1 MRLAV
6 AVAAAAWILVTTQ
19 LLFFA
24 LFQPIWSPIDE
35 FNHFFYVNYLNYT
48 HRPPLI
54 GVQFQATLDPAAPPA
69 LSIPPSRGRG
79 VVTQGPL
86 PSTEGI
92 QPPGYYA
99 LMIPVFKT
107 AAHGTYDQVTRVR
120 LATAALAALLI
131 PLTFILAR
139 IVAPQTPWVWGAASV
154 LPALSRGYSF
164 NLSQVTNDALALLV
178 GAASALVLLWLLRA
192 RLNWVWGAVAGVT
205 AGTAAV
211 TKVTVYFVPIF
222 LAIAFLWRARR
233 DWHLASVL
241 SAAATGIGI
250 GAAVAIP
257 WVYFNWRHYHAL
269 VGTTPFPPNLVKF
282 HNLPLLDALRVMVS
296 GGSIKF
302 WAGEMVPA
310 APPPWLLAAG
320 EIGLLVC
327 VAGFLLRPAW
337 LDGNRS
343 DQMALLAWA
352 IGGIAFL
359 FVLVLSTHVAVLAGR
374 YLYPLFAPAAV
385 ASAIGAD
392 RLGRPG
398 HWLFMAS
405 AGLLLVA
412 MIVGL
417 ASAIPWVTQSCTHCA
432 QLPAN
437 P

>member
-1 MRLAV
+1 
-6 AVAAAAWILVTTQ
+6 
-19 LLFFA
+19 
-24 LFQPIWSPIDE
+24 
-35 FNHFFYVNYLNYT
+35 
-48 HRPPLI
+48 
-54 GVQFQATLDPAAPPA
+54 
-69 LSIPPSRGRG
+69 
-79 VVTQGPL
+79 
-86 PSTEGI
+86 
-92 QPPGYYA
+92 
-99 LMIPVFKT
+99 MIPVFKT

-154 LPALSRGYSF
+154 LPAFSRGYTF

-205 AGTAAV
+205 AGTAVV

-282 HNLPLLDALRVMVS
+282 HNLPLLDALRVMVT

-337 LDGNRS
+337 RDANRS
-343 DQMALLAWA
+343 DQTALLAWA
-352 IGGIAFL
+352 LGGRPGIGTVANAVLIGLFIQAFTSIGAVTSLAHHGLELRIPMLAAGIA
-359 FVLVLSTHVAVLAGR
+359 LAG
-374 YLYPLFAPAAV
+374 PG
-385 ASAIGAD
+385 SAFYIGAD
-392 RLGRPG
+392 LGAGPRDTLMLVGAQRTGARVGAVRAAIEVSALVGAEHEGVQASGRVGISARLGRAAQDERSKERRRIG
-398 HWLFMAS
+398 KRCYYF
-405 AGLLLVA
+405 
-412 MIVGL
+412 GL
-417 ASAIPWVTQSCTHCA
+417 AEKV
-432 QLPAN
+432 N
-437 P
+437 FR